1 MSYGALKQQEL
12 IELVRSH
19 HPFML
24 EEEVR
29 RALNRAQS
37 DYSSRTECLVT
48 VFQDTLVKD
57 QRYYRLGG
65 NDNQADHPIIKMKV
79 VDISNEVIPRFTGIP
94 PIIDKDPL

>member
-1 MSYGALKQQEL
+1 MAYGALRQQEL

-37 DYSSRTECLVT
+37 DFSSRTECLTT
-48 VFQDTLVKD
+48 VFKDTLITD
-57 QRYYRLGG
+57 QRYYRLGS
-65 NDNQADHPIIKMKV
+65 NSNQADHPIIKIKV
-79 VDISNEVIPRFTGIP
+79 VDISNEVIPRFRGIP
-94 PIIDKDPL
+94 PIIDKDAV

>member
-29 RALNRAQS
+29 RALNRAQA
-37 DYSSRTECLVT
+37 DYSSKTECLVS
-48 VFQDTLVKD
+48 VFQDTLIKD
-57 QRYYRLGG
+57 QRYYRLGTS
-65 NDNQADHPIIKMKV
+65 NNQADHPIIKMKV
-79 VDISNEVIPRFTGIP
+79 VDIENEAIPRFSGIP
-94 PIIDKDPL
+94 PTFDKDTV

>member
-1 MSYGALKQQEL
+1 MAYGALRQQEL

-37 DYSSRTECLVT
+37 DFSSRTECLVS
-48 VFQDTLVKD
+48 VFQDELVTD
-57 QRYYRLGG
+57 QRYYRLGA

-94 PIIDKDPL
+94 PILDKDTV